1 MGKTKVIELTKEQRL
16 ALESGYRN
24 GTSHAFRQRCQMVLL
39 KSEKR
44 SSVAITR
51 ILGGCEMSIN
61 NWLRRYEAEGI
72 AGLKTRVGRGRP
84 SILQP
89 ESDLAQVKEAVKK
102 SRQRLSLAKAEL
114 EQSLEKRFSTTTL
127 KRFLKKTIAASNAL
141 END

>member
-24 GTSHAFRQRCQMVLL
+24 GASHAFRQRCQMVLL

-44 SSVAITR
+44 SSVAITKL
-51 ILGGCEMSIN
+51 LGGCEMSIN

-72 AGLKTRVGRGRP
+72 AGLKTRAGRGRP
-84 SILQP
+84 SILQR
-89 ESDLAQVKEAVKK
+89 ESDLAQVTAAVKK
-102 SRQRLSLAKAEL
+102 SRQRLTLANAEL
-114 EQSLEKRFSTTTL
+114 EKSLDKRFSTTTL
-127 KRFLKKTIAASNAL
+127 KRFLKKTIAASNEL